1 MSDIIRYS
9 CDPSILH
16 ERLSNSAALIWSDEG
31 LIWFDEI
38 IWSDESLI
46 WFDEILI
53 WSDEG
58 LMWSYEGLLICVKI
72 YFTPKSTT
80 SGGKVYPYPDIER

>member
-1 MSDIIRYS
+1 MV
-9 CDPSILH
+9 
-16 ERLSNSAALIWSDEG
+16 IWSDEG
-31 LIWFDEI
+31 
-38 IWSDESLI
+38 LI

-58 LMWSYEGLLICVKI
+58 LMWSYEGLICVKI

-80 SGGKVYPYPDIER
+80 SGGKVCPYPDIER